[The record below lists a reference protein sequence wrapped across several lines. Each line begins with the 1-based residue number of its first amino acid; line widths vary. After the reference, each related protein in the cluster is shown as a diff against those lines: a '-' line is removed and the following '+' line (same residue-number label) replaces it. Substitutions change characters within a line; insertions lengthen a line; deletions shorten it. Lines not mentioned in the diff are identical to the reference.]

1 MRTLLFVF
9 SFRILLLWLHF
20 RIEFSISELCSI
32 WIVKIIMFTIV
43 NDEDVDKEDE
53 DNNDCD
59 YDIGDDVFVED
70 GDDVFVDG
78 SEDGDHNFFE
88 EYRCWMNCIFYQLC
102 GVCQRFDLLVT
113 LNEEDTYH
121 YIRRRG
127 MSLSSSLSSVSWSSW
142 SIFPTAIFLVYCPT
156 TIFEYLCKC
165 MNPNKQLGKLL
176 P

>member
-9 SFRILLLWLHF
+9 SFLILLLWLHF

-59 YDIGDDVFVED
+59 YDIED
-70 GDDVFVDG
+70 NNFCWRWRWCCCWCG
-78 SEDGDHNFFE
+78 SEDGDHNFCE

-102 GVCQRFDLLVT
+102 SVCQRFDLLVA
-113 LNEEDTYH
+113 LNEQDNYH
-121 YIRRRG
+121 YIRRWG
-127 MSLSSSLSSVSWSSW
+127 MSLSSSLSSVSWRSW
-142 SIFPTAIFLVYCPT
+142 SYFPTAILLVYCP

-165 MNPNKQLGKLL
+165 TNLK
-176 P
+176 

>member
-59 YDIGDDVFVED
+59 YDFGDEFCWRWRWCFCWWQWRWWSQCFWWVPLLNELHLLSALRCLSTFWSSCHSKWRRHLSLHIKARNVIVTIIIICIMVVLKQFPNCHIPSLLPNYIWVFV
-70 GDDVFVDG
+70 
-78 SEDGDHNFFE
+78 
-88 EYRCWMNCIFYQLC
+88 
-102 GVCQRFDLLVT
+102 
-113 LNEEDTYH
+113 
-121 YIRRRG
+121 
-127 MSLSSSLSSVSWSSW
+127 
-142 SIFPTAIFLVYCPT
+142 
-156 TIFEYLCKC
+156 
-165 MNPNKQLGKLL
+165 
-176 P
+176 